1 MNNNGQLRWML
12 SNTDTE
18 NLIFRAMNTKKRSLP
33 CNELSAFGTFYGRAV
48 SQEQLHDHLIL
59 DLEAKQ
65 DCFAFLRKQAKEV
78 LNTSASEI

>member
-1 MNNNGQLRWML
+1 M
-12 SNTDTE
+12 
-18 NLIFRAMNTKKRSLP
+18 
-33 CNELSAFGTFYGRAV
+33 FGTFYGRAV